1 MIDEA
6 RGAKR
11 YRKAPIVEAVIEMLV
26 TLPPGL
32 TLDDLARVHAEEVSN
47 YPRTERRMALQ
58 TELHTDAD
66 TLAVTQQATQQQIG
80 HVYTS
85 NDGRRI
91 FHSRFDGFMYS
102 QLAPYDRWDSFASEA
117 LRLWDHY
124 AEITK
129 PASINRLGVR
139 YVNRLDIPSQNF
151 DINEYLRTRPE
162 VSPDLPQDLTGYFFQ
177 VQLPLPSFGATSN
190 ITSTVAPSVTPGHAA
205 LILDIDCFQEMTLR
219 SEDPGF
225 DETLVSRLETLR
237 SAKNIVFE
245 ASITQTTREMID
257 LWHIQSEAGP
267 SVSPAT

>member
-6 RGAKR
+6 RYPKR

-32 TLDDLARVHAEEVSN
+32 TLDDLARVHAEEASN

-58 TELHTDAD
+58 TELRADAD

-85 NDGRRI
+85 NDGQRI

-102 QLAPYDRWDSFASEA
+102 QLAPYDRWDKFVSEA
-117 LRLWDHY
+117 LRLWGRY
-124 AEITK
+124 AETTK
-129 PASINRLGVR
+129 PVTVNRLGVR

-151 DINEYLRTRPE
+151 DINDYLRTRPE

-177 VQLPLPSFGATSN
+177 VQLPLPSFGAAVS
-190 ITSTVAPSVTPGHAA
+190 ITSTVAPSATPGHAA
-205 LILDIDCFQEMTLR
+205 LILDLDCSQVMALR

-225 DETLVSRLETLR
+225 DEALVSRLETLR
-237 SAKNIVFE
+237 SAKNMVFE
-245 ASITQTTREMID
+245 ACITQTTREMID
-257 LWHIQSEAGP
+257 
-267 SVSPAT
+267 